1 LADVNP
7 NLIILYILIMKKFL
21 SIIAIIA
28 LSFSIA
34 SCTKDLNDYKDDVKE
49 LVEKEKKADKDEQ
62 KAINEEMREL
72 VKSAKENLTPEE
84 YSQLED
90 YYFSLY
96 R

>member
-1 LADVNP
+1 
-7 NLIILYILIMKKFL
+7 MKKFL

-49 LVEKEKKADKDEQ
+49 LVEKEKQADKDEQ